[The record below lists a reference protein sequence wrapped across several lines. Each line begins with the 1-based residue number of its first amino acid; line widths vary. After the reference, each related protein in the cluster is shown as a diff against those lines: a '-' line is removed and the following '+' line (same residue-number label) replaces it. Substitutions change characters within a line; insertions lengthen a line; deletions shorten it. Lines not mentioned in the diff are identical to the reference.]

1 MRNMRSCNMLSE
13 IVDEIVSEIVDGIVG
28 AIVGELVGELAL
40 VNMSESVASKKLLR
54 RAGNPLAERTSRG
67 VGYTHAAIVQI
78 PHRGLGFNWRTLAL
92 LHHADGA
99 TRPRR

>member
-1 MRNMRSCNMLSE
+1 MRNVRSCKIICN
-13 IVDEIVSEIVDGIVG
+13 
-28 AIVGELVGELAL
+28 IVGEIVCELARL
-40 VNMSESVASKKLLR
+40 NMSESVASKKTLFR

-78 PHRGLGFNWRTLAL
+78 PHRGLRFNWRTLAL

>member
-1 MRNMRSCNMLSE
+1 MRNMRSCKLLSE
-13 IVDEIVSEIVDGIVG
+13 IVDEIVG
-28 AIVGELVGELAL
+28 AIIGELAP

-78 PHRGLGFNWRTLAL
+78 PHRGLRFNWRTLAL